1 MILVNVR
8 NISTTAHHTSTQKE
22 IYDTYRHTYKQF
34 LELSSIKNDL
44 NRSSYTNHLQ
54 SFLVTMLSSLV
65 HDMEFL

>member
-8 NISTTAHHTSTQKE
+8 NISTTAHDNSTQKE

-34 LELSSIKNDL
+34 LELSSINNAL

-54 SFLVTMLSSLV
+54 SFLVTML
-65 HDMEFL
+65 